1 MTDTTFEEILRGA
14 IDALG
19 GLKVVGHRLQ
29 PHKHPILAGQWLSHC
44 LDDERREK
52 LELAQVVLI
61 LQMAKGRGYHAGA
74 EALAGLLGYRVVAIV
89 SEAEQLAD
97 LVRKAEA
104 HAAAAT
110 SLSTECMERMRH
122 SGLKLE
128 AVA

>member
-1 MTDTTFEEILRGA
+1 MNTTFEEILRGA

-19 GLKVVGHRLQ
+19 GLKVVGCALWPQ
-29 PHKHPILAGQWLSHC
+29 KHPVLAGQQLAHC

-61 LQMAKGRGYHAGA
+61 LRKAKAKGYHAGA
-74 EALAGLLGYRVVAIV
+74 EALAELLGYRVTAIV
-89 SEAEQLAD
+89 DEAEQLAD

-110 SLSTECMERMRH
+110 SLSAECLERMRH
-122 SGLKLE
+122 ANLKVE
-128 AVA
+128 A